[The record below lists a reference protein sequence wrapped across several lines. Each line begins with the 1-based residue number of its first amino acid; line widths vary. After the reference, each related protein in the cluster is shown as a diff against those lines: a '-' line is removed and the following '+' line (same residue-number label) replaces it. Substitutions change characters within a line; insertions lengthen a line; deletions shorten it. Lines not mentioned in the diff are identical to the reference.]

1 MSTATETKSNVVV
14 FKSHVGTFGSSEIV
28 VRTTSSGQKVA
39 NAVMFDNQ
47 LPEGA
52 RNITITAFGS
62 AIATLMTMKKGD
74 LVLVRGRYFEKP
86 WQRGEKSGVERVLVM
101 ANRGTKILSHQ
112 GQGKPAA
119 AAPEKKAA

>member
-1 MSTATETKSNVVV
+1 MTSTSETKSNVVV

-28 VRTTSSGQKVA
+28 IRTTSSGQRVA

-47 LPEGA
+47 LPQGNRA
-52 RNITITAFGS
+52 ITITAFGS
-62 AIATLMTMKKGD
+62 AIDTLLKMAKGD

-86 WQRGEKSGVERVLVM
+86 WERNGKAGVERVLVM
-101 ANRGTKILSHQ
+101 ANRGTKILSHK

-119 AAPEKKAA
+119 AAEEKKAA